1 MVHTF
6 YTIIIYV
13 SFSIHLINN
22 LKMCFCL
29 KLIGIVFNIR
39 NINLYLRKN
48 NINKY
53 NNYKYKEYKEYL

>member
-1 MVHTF
+1 
-6 YTIIIYV
+6 
-13 SFSIHLINN
+13 
-22 LKMCFCL
+22 MCFCL